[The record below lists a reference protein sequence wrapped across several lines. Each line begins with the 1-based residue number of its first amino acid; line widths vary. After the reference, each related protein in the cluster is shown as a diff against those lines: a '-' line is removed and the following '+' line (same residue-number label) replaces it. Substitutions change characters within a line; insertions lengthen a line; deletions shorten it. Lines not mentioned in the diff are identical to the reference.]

1 MQFFSRELDALFP
14 VYNHPQRLVIKR
26 SCCEFLR
33 IILVESIPLYMK
45 YDDNATF
52 GTPVDKAWRDLLSMA
67 TYQVDVASFYWT
79 LTGDDININS
89 STDLPVSLKRYI

>member
-1 MQFFSRELDALFP
+1 
-14 VYNHPQRLVIKR
+14 
-26 SCCEFLR
+26 
-33 IILVESIPLYMK
+33 MK

-52 GTPVDKAWRDLLSMA
+52 GTPVDKAWIDLLSMA

-89 STDLPVSLKRYI
+89 STDLPVSLKKDI